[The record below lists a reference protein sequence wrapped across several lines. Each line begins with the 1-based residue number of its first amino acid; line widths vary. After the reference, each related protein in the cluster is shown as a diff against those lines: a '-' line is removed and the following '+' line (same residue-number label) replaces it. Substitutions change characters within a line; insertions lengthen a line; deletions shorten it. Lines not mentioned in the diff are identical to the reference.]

1 MKLSRKQLRRI
12 VSEAMGF
19 GRDPLEPTGKIIVI
33 RKQDPRY
40 TAYIGYEIKG
50 VIRNLIK
57 ASESE
62 IIDQDFFGKKSDRV
76 IETLDLNSLRP
87 ALTHNYVRSNRTIFD
102 TDLQKYNDRGMM
114 RDIYDPHISMMF
126 KPWMTANN
134 RANEKYF
141 IYDLVNAKIKEL
153 GYLGMDRDTFEKLSI
168 QYLNQDVSL
177 EPTGKVHKTTRAKQ
191 FKSVDAGRVEGQGT
205 IGFKPEFN

>member
-1 MKLSRKQLRRI
+1 MKLSIKQLRKIIRESI
-12 VSEAMGF
+12 GF

-40 TAYIGYEIKG
+40 SAYIGYEIKG
-50 VIRNLIK
+50 VMRNLIK
-57 ASESE
+57 ASEAE
-62 IIDQDFFGKKSDRV
+62 IIDQDFFGKKPDRV
-76 IETLDLNSLRP
+76 IETLDLNALRP
-87 ALTHNYVRSNRTIFD
+87 VLTHNYVRSNRTIFD
-102 TDLQKYNDRGMM
+102 ADLQKYNDRGMM

-153 GYLGMDRDTFEKLSI
+153 GYLGMDRDTFEKISI
-168 QYLNQDVSL
+168 QYLDQDVTL
-177 EPTGKVHKTTRAKQ
+177 EPTGKVHKKTRDKQ
-191 FKSVDAGRVEGQGT
+191 FKTIDTGRVRGQGT
-205 IGFKPEFN
+205 IGFKPQFD